1 MQYITERRH
10 FHPDIQLPG
19 ISPYIRL
26 KLYLP
31 TLSGRSQT
39 FLQRTTAHPIWSD
52 WNLHLTSLSLPCC
65 YFGHLLCSRA
75 VYICYRLLKL
85 SLQSSKNHKIC
96 ILCHDIHSS
105 GCKCSWVS
113 LFTMHDQC
121 KELTAHTGSI
131 RPWDERQVST
141 DPTYQNNQ
149 LKQKTNCFFR
159 VFVFFYDSAEI
170 AEAAKIT
177 QEIVTSGF
185 IFIYPV
191 IDDPATPTEKKLL
204 LWYHHRWVYTPSARI
219 CFPSLNSLPHEACFA

>member
-65 YFGHLLCSRA
+65 YFGHFLCSRA

-85 SLQSSKNHKIC
+85 SLQSSKNHKIY

-121 KELTAHTGSI
+121 KEITAHTGSI
-131 RPWDERQVST
+131 CPWDERQVST

-159 VFVFFYDSAEI
+159 VFCFLLWQCRSCSSCQNNSGNCHFWFHLHLSSDRWSLHTNRKKV
-170 AEAAKIT
+170 T
-177 QEIVTSGF
+177 PVTS
-185 IFIYPV
+185 PQV
-191 IDDPATPTEKKLL
+191 
-204 LWYHHRWVYTPSARI
+204 
-219 CFPSLNSLPHEACFA
+219 SLHPQC